1 VRVLFTTPAGA
12 GHVNPMVPLAQTMAR
27 RGHTVLW
34 AAPPRAIEQIERA
47 GIRAAAAGPPNLVW
61 PAQVI
66 EMFPELRALAPAD
79 VPAVMF
85 SKLFGAITAP
95 PMLADLAPLALDWR
109 PDLVVADQAELA
121 GHIVAAEIGVP
132 SVTKGFGMLLPADR
146 VALAAD
152 EVAPLWQARG
162 LQPRP
167 YAGCYDHLYLDIYPP
182 ELQPQTA
189 PHVPRRQLMRPV
201 SYDGPTDDTTPLP
214 LPEARPDAP
223 LVYVTMGTVF
233 NDPTLFGDVVTAVA
247 ELDVR
252 VLVTVGPQ
260 GDPAALGE
268 QPAHVRVE
276 QFVPQT
282 RVLPHCDVVVSH
294 AGSGTALAT
303 LGLGLPQLCL
313 PQGADQFQNA
323 AAIAEA
329 GAGLALMPGKAG
341 VEVVRAAVARLLADR
356 SFRDVSVR
364 VGASIAA
371 MPPLDEV
378 AAVLETLA

>member
-1 VRVLFTTPAGA
+1 
-12 GHVNPMVPLAQTMAR
+12 
-27 RGHTVLW
+27 
-34 AAPPRAIEQIERA
+34 
-47 GIRAAAAGPPNLVW
+47 
-61 PAQVI
+61 
-66 EMFPELRALAPAD
+66 
-79 VPAVMF
+79 
-85 SKLFGAITAP
+85 
-95 PMLADLAPLALDWR
+95 
-109 PDLVVADQAELA
+109 
-121 GHIVAAEIGVP
+121 
-132 SVTKGFGMLLPADR
+132 
-146 VALAAD
+146 
-152 EVAPLWQARG
+152 
-162 LQPRP
+162 
-167 YAGCYDHLYLDIYPP
+167 
-182 ELQPQTA
+182 
-189 PHVPRRQLMRPV
+189 
-201 SYDGPTDDTTPLP
+201 
-214 LPEARPDAP
+214 
-223 LVYVTMGTVF
+223 
-233 NDPTLFGDVVTAVA
+233 
-247 ELDVR
+247 

-356 SFRDVSVR
+356 SFRDVSAR